1 MSGLYEKMCKIK
13 LGTCICIW
21 GLGSL
26 KEIVIITFMTT
37 ENSSQRQK
45 YWKKTDENLLEEWAD
60 HGKSFRWMHEQS
72 RVKFWKRNIQFQV
85 PVIILSTLTGAA
97 NFAQERVPSEYQGYY
112 AIIVGFFNIIAGIIA
127 TIQTFLKVSE
137 SLEGH
142 RVASVAWGKYYH
154 NVKTELQKEPE
165 DREDVVDFMKYAKM
179 EYEKLVE
186 QSPPIPPEIVN
197 RLKENVGKSEIH
209 VHLPPNAGVFERI
222 EIGKQGIRMVPES
235 SIIQI
240 TQKEKSNMERVLNEI
255 DNADNLPRT
264 ERKLSR
270 AVSFAPMAHAQE
282 EGNISLSN
290 KLMSSFN
297 AVIMETVQSDNNE
310 KSEDSGVGIGDG
322 KE

>member
-1 MSGLYEKMCKIK
+1 
-13 LGTCICIW
+13 
-21 GLGSL
+21 
-26 KEIVIITFMTT
+26 
-37 ENSSQRQK
+37 
-45 YWKKTDENLLEEWAD
+45 
-60 HGKSFRWMHEQS
+60 MHEQS

-186 QSPPIPPEIVN
+186 QSPPIPPEIVMY
-197 RLKENVGKSEIH
+197 LKENVGKSDVH
-209 VHLPPNAGVFERI
+209 VHLPPNAGVFEKI

-235 SIIQI
+235 MVAQVVL
-240 TQKEKSNMERVLNEI
+240 KEKSSMERVLQEM
-255 DNADNLPRT
+255 DKTDNLPRT

-270 AVSFAPMAHAQE
+270 AVSFAPTAHIE
-282 EGNISLSN
+282 EPEKSVLSLSN

-297 AVIMETVQSDNNE
+297 QKVEDIVVEIKKDD
-310 KSEDSGVGIGDG
+310 EDSGAGVVDE
-322 KE
+322 K

>member
-1 MSGLYEKMCKIK
+1 MFGV
-13 LGTCICIW
+13 W
-21 GLGSL
+21 GYAPFLKGQH
-26 KEIVIITFMTT
+26 KEIIIFTIMTT
-37 ENSSQRQK
+37 TEIQSPRQK
-45 YWKKTDENLLEEWAD
+45 YWKPTDEKLLEEWAD

-97 NFAQERVPSEYQGYY
+97 NFAQERVPVEYQGYY

-186 QSPPIPPEIVN
+186 QSPPIPPEIVTY
-197 RLKENVGKSEIH
+197 LKENVGKSDVH

-235 SIIQI
+235 MILPAA
-240 TQKEKSNMERVLNEI
+240 TLKEKSSMERVLQEL
-255 DNADNLPRT
+255 DKTDSLPRT

-270 AVSFAPMAHAQE
+270 AVSFAPNARAHIE
-282 EGNISLSN
+282 EPINTGISLSN

-297 AVIMETVQSDNNE
+297 QKVEEIKVEVKNE
-310 KSEDSGVGIGDG
+310 EEDTGAGVEDD
-322 KE
+322 K

>member
-1 MSGLYEKMCKIK
+1 
-13 LGTCICIW
+13 
-21 GLGSL
+21 
-26 KEIVIITFMTT
+26 MTT
-37 ENSSQRQK
+37 EIQSPRQK

-60 HGKSFRWMHEQS
+60 HSKSYRWMHEQA
-72 RVKFWKRNIQFQV
+72 RVKFWKRNIQFQI

-97 NFAQERVPSEYQGYY
+97 NFAQERVPTDYQGYY

-127 TIQTFLKVSE
+127 TVQTFLKVSE

-197 RLKENVGKSEIH
+197 RLKENVGKSEVH

-235 SIIQI
+235 SIIQVA
-240 TQKEKSNMERVLNEI
+240 TPKEKSSMERVLQEM
-255 DNADNLPRT
+255 DKSDSLSRT

-270 AVSFAPMAHAQE
+270 AVSFAPNASAHFE
-282 EGNISLSN
+282 EQGNSALSLSN

-297 AVIMETVQSDNNE
+297 QVGKDVAVVVKNTELAD
-310 KSEDSGVGIGDG
+310 EDSGAGIGNE

>member
-1 MSGLYEKMCKIK
+1 
-13 LGTCICIW
+13 
-21 GLGSL
+21 
-26 KEIVIITFMTT
+26 MTT
-37 ENSSQRQK
+37 TDVTSPRQK

-235 SIIQI
+235 SIIQVA
-240 TQKEKSNMERVLNEI
+240 TSKEKSNMERVLNEI
-255 DNADNLPRT
+255 DNSDNLPRT

-270 AVSFAPMAHAQE
+270 AVSFAPIAHAQ

-297 AVIMETVQSDNNE
+297 QGSKDIAVIMESIQSDNHD
-310 KSEDSGVGIGDG
+310 KSEDSGVGIGNE

>member
-1 MSGLYEKMCKIK
+1 MS
-13 LGTCICIW
+13 
-21 GLGSL
+21 S
-26 KEIVIITFMTT
+26 T
-37 ENSSQRQK
+37 EVQSPRQK

-60 HGKSFRWMHEQS
+60 HGKSFRWMHEQA
-72 RVKFWKRNIQFQV
+72 RLKFWKKNIQFQV

-97 NFAQERVPSEYQGYY
+97 NFAQERVAPEYQGYY
-112 AIIVGFFNIIAGIIA
+112 AITVGFFNIIAGIIA

-186 QSPPIPPEIVN
+186 QSPPIPPAIVE
-197 RLKENVGKSEIH
+197 RLKANVDKSEIH
-209 VHLPPNAGVFERI
+209 VHLPPNVGVFEKI
-222 EIGKQGIRMVPES
+222 EIGKQGIRMVPEVV
-235 SIIQI
+235 QAV
-240 TQKEKSNMERVLNEI
+240 KEKTNMERVLQEL
-255 DNADNLPRT
+255 DKSDSLPRT

-270 AVSFAPMAHAQE
+270 AVSFAPALAQNE
-282 EGNISLSN
+282 ASGPLSLSN

-297 AVIMETVQSDNNE
+297 GVAVSVEPA
-310 KSEDSGVGIGDG
+310 KSDSGAGVGGDA

>member
-1 MSGLYEKMCKIK
+1 
-13 LGTCICIW
+13 
-21 GLGSL
+21 
-26 KEIVIITFMTT
+26 MTST
-37 ENSSQRQK
+37 EVQSPRQK

-60 HGKSFRWMHEQS
+60 HGKSFRWMHEQA
-72 RVKFWKRNIQFQV
+72 RLKFWKRNIQFQV

-97 NFAQERVPSEYQGYY
+97 NFAQERVAPEYQGYY
-112 AIIVGFFNIIAGIIA
+112 AITVGFFNIIAGIIA

-186 QSPPIPPEIVN
+186 QSPPIPPAIVE
-197 RLKENVGKSEIH
+197 RLKLNVDKSEVH
-209 VHLPPNAGVFERI
+209 VHLPPNVGVFEKI
-222 EIGKQGIRMVPES
+222 EIGKQGIRMVPEVV
-235 SIIQI
+235 QAVR
-240 TQKEKSNMERVLNEI
+240 EKTNMERVLQEL
-255 DNADNLPRT
+255 DKSENLPRT

-270 AVSFAPMAHAQE
+270 AVSFAPAVAHNEAS
-282 EGNISLSN
+282 GPLSLSN

-297 AVIMETVQSDNNE
+297 GVAVAVEPE
-310 KSEDSGVGIGDG
+310 KTDSGAGVGDA

>member
-1 MSGLYEKMCKIK
+1 
-13 LGTCICIW
+13 
-21 GLGSL
+21 
-26 KEIVIITFMTT
+26 MTT
-37 ENSSQRQK
+37 DVQSQRQK
-45 YWKKTDENLLEEWAD
+45 YWKPTDEKLLEEWAD

-197 RLKENVGKSEIH
+197 RLKENVGKSDVH

-235 SIIQI
+235 MIVPA
-240 TQKEKSNMERVLNEI
+240 TLKEKSSMERVLQEM
-255 DNADNLPRT
+255 DNTDNLPRT
-264 ERKLSR
+264 ERKYIL
-270 AVSFAPMAHAQE
+270 FE
-282 EGNISLSN
+282 
-290 KLMSSFN
+290 FN
-297 AVIMETVQSDNNE
+297 
-310 KSEDSGVGIGDG
+310 
-322 KE
+322 

>member
-1 MSGLYEKMCKIK
+1 MS
-13 LGTCICIW
+13 
-21 GLGSL
+21 S
-26 KEIVIITFMTT
+26 T
-37 ENSSQRQK
+37 EVQSPRQK

-97 NFAQERVPSEYQGYY
+97 NFAQERVDPAYQGYY
-112 AIIVGFFNIIAGIIA
+112 AITVGFFNIIAGIIA

-186 QSPPIPPEIVN
+186 QSPPIPPAIVD
-197 RLKENVGKSEIH
+197 RLKSNVDKSEVH
-209 VHLPPNAGVFERI
+209 VHLPPNVGVFEKI
-222 EIGKQGIRMVPES
+222 EIGKQGIRMVPEVV
-235 SIIQI
+235 QAVR
-240 TQKEKSNMERVLNEI
+240 EKTNMERVLQEL
-255 DNADNLPRT
+255 DKSENLPRT

-270 AVSFAPMAHAQE
+270 AVSFAPSVAHNEAS
-282 EGNISLSN
+282 GPLSLSN

-297 AVIMETVQSDNNE
+297 GVAVPVAVEPE
-310 KSEDSGVGIGDG
+310 KTDSGAGVGGDA

>member
-1 MSGLYEKMCKIK
+1 
-13 LGTCICIW
+13 
-21 GLGSL
+21 
-26 KEIVIITFMTT
+26 MTT
-37 ENSSQRQK
+37 EIQSPRQK
-45 YWKKTDENLLEEWAD
+45 YWKPTDEKLLEEWAD
-60 HGKSFRWMHEQS
+60 HGKSFRWMHEQA

-97 NFAQERVPSEYQGYY
+97 NFAQERVPNEYQGYY

-186 QSPPIPPEIVN
+186 QSPPIPPEIVIF
-197 RLKENVGKSEIH
+197 LKENVGKSEVH
-209 VHLPPNAGVFERI
+209 VHLPPNAGVFEKI

-235 SIIQI
+235 SIIH
-240 TQKEKSNMERVLNEI
+240 TTSKEKSNMEKVLQEI
-255 DNADNLPRT
+255 DKSDSIPRT
-264 ERKLSR
+264 DRKLSR
-270 AVSFAPMAHAQE
+270 AVSFAPIVHSHAQE

-297 AVIMETVQSDNNE
+297 QGGNDIAVAIKKTEQTNE
-310 KSEDSGVGIGDG
+310 DHGAGIKDE

>member
-1 MSGLYEKMCKIK
+1 LFGV
-13 LGTCICIW
+13 W
-21 GLGSL
+21 GYAPFLKGQH
-26 KEIVIITFMTT
+26 KEIIIFTIMTT
-37 ENSSQRQK
+37 TEIQSPRQK
-45 YWKKTDENLLEEWAD
+45 YWKPTDEKLLEEWAD

-97 NFAQERVPSEYQGYY
+97 NFAQERVPVEYQGYY

-186 QSPPIPPEIVN
+186 QSPPIPPEIVTY
-197 RLKENVGKSEIH
+197 LKENVGKSDVH

-235 SIIQI
+235 MILPAA
-240 TQKEKSNMERVLNEI
+240 TLKEKSSMERVLQEL
-255 DNADNLPRT
+255 DKTDSLPRT

-270 AVSFAPMAHAQE
+270 AVSFAPNARAHIE
-282 EGNISLSN
+282 EPINTGISLSN

-297 AVIMETVQSDNNE
+297 QKVEEIKVEVKNE
-310 KSEDSGVGIGDG
+310 EEDTGAGVEDD
-322 KE
+322 K

>member
-1 MSGLYEKMCKIK
+1 
-13 LGTCICIW
+13 
-21 GLGSL
+21 
-26 KEIVIITFMTT
+26 MTT
-37 ENSSQRQK
+37 TEIQSPRQK
-45 YWKKTDENLLEEWAD
+45 YWKPTDEKLLEEWAD
-60 HGKSFRWMHEQS
+60 HSKSYRWMHEQA
-72 RVKFWKRNIQFQV
+72 RVKFWKRNIQFQI

-97 NFAQERVPSEYQGYY
+97 NFAQERVPTDYQGYY

-127 TIQTFLKVSE
+127 TVQTFLKVSE

-186 QSPPIPPEIVN
+186 QSPPIPPEIVIY
-197 RLKENVGKSEIH
+197 LKENVGKSDVH

-235 SIIQI
+235 LVLNSP
-240 TQKEKSNMERVLNEI
+240 KEKSSMERVLQEI
-255 DNADNLPRT
+255 DKTDNLPRT
-264 ERKLSR
+264 ERRLSR
-270 AVSFAPMAHAQE
+270 AVSFAPNGRAHIE
-282 EGNISLSN
+282 EPLNTGLSLSN

-297 AVIMETVQSDNNE
+297 QKAEEVVIEVKKE
-310 KSEDSGVGIGDG
+310 LEDSGAGIVDE
-322 KE
+322 KN

>member
-1 MSGLYEKMCKIK
+1 MTS
-13 LGTCICIW
+13 
-21 GLGSL
+21 
-26 KEIVIITFMTT
+26 EIQ
-37 ENSSQRQK
+37 SPRQK

-72 RVKFWKRNIQFQV
+72 RLKFWKKNIQFQI

-97 NFAQERVPSEYQGYY
+97 NFAQERVDPAYQGYY
-112 AIIVGFFNIIAGIIA
+112 AIVVGFFNIIAGIIA

-186 QSPPIPPEIVN
+186 QSPPIPQAIVD
-197 RLKENVGKSEIH
+197 RLKANINKSDVH
-209 VHLPPNAGVFERI
+209 VHLPPNAGVFEKI

-235 SIIQI
+235 TIMQVVN
-240 TQKEKSNMERVLNEI
+240 KEKSNMEKVLNEI
-255 DNADNLPRT
+255 DKSDSLPRT

-270 AVSFAPMAHAQE
+270 AVSFAPALALN
-282 EGNISLSN
+282 EGNTYLSN

-297 AVIMETVQSDNNE
+297 QGPKDVAITVESVEPIENDSGAGVGNE
-310 KSEDSGVGIGDG
+310 KE
-322 KE
+322 

>member
-1 MSGLYEKMCKIK
+1 
-13 LGTCICIW
+13 
-21 GLGSL
+21 
-26 KEIVIITFMTT
+26 MTN
-37 ENSSQRQK
+37 EVQSPRQK

-60 HGKSFRWMHEQS
+60 HGKSFRWMHEQA
-72 RVKFWKRNIQFQV
+72 RLKFWKKNIQFQV

-97 NFAQERVPSEYQGYY
+97 NFAQERVDPAYQGYY
-112 AIIVGFFNIIAGIIA
+112 AITVGFFNIIAGIIA

-186 QSPPIPPEIVN
+186 QSPPIPPAIVE
-197 RLKENVGKSEIH
+197 RLKSNVDKSEVH
-209 VHLPPNAGVFERI
+209 VHLPPNVGVFEKI
-222 EIGKQGIRMVPES
+222 EIGKQGVRMVPEVV
-235 SIIQI
+235 QAVR
-240 TQKEKSNMERVLNEI
+240 EKTNMERVLQDLDKSES
-255 DNADNLPRT
+255 LPRT

-270 AVSFAPMAHAQE
+270 AVSFAPSVAHNEAS
-282 EGNISLSN
+282 GALSLSN

-297 AVIMETVQSDNNE
+297 GVGVSVAVEPE
-310 KSEDSGVGIGDG
+310 KTDSGAGVGGDA

>member
-1 MSGLYEKMCKIK
+1 
-13 LGTCICIW
+13 
-21 GLGSL
+21 
-26 KEIVIITFMTT
+26 MTT
-37 ENSSQRQK
+37 EIQSQRQK
-45 YWKKTDENLLEEWAD
+45 YWKPTDEKLLEEWAD
-60 HGKSFRWMHEQS
+60 HSKSYRWMHEQS

-97 NFAQERVPSEYQGYY
+97 NFAQERVPVEYQGYY

-186 QSPPIPPEIVN
+186 QSPPIPPEIVIY
-197 RLKENVGKSEIH
+197 LKENVGKSDVH

-235 SIIQI
+235 LVLNSP
-240 TQKEKSNMERVLNEI
+240 KEKSSMERVLQEL
-255 DNADNLPRT
+255 DKTDNLPRT
-264 ERKLSR
+264 ERRLSR
-270 AVSFAPMAHAQE
+270 AVSFSPNASAHIE
-282 EGNISLSN
+282 ESLNSALSLSN

-297 AVIMETVQSDNNE
+297 VEIKKEV
-310 KSEDSGVGIGDG
+310 EDSGAGIVDE
-322 KE
+322 KK

>member
-1 MSGLYEKMCKIK
+1 MS
-13 LGTCICIW
+13 
-21 GLGSL
+21 
-26 KEIVIITFMTT
+26 TT
-37 ENSSQRQK
+37 EVQSPRQK

-60 HGKSFRWMHEQS
+60 HGKSFRWMHEQA
-72 RVKFWKRNIQFQV
+72 RLKFWKKNIQFQV

-97 NFAQERVPSEYQGYY
+97 NFAQERVDPAYQGYY
-112 AIIVGFFNIIAGIIA
+112 AITVGFFNIIAGIIA

-186 QSPPIPPEIVN
+186 QSPPIPPAIVE
-197 RLKENVGKSEIH
+197 RLKSNINKSDVH
-209 VHLPPNAGVFERI
+209 VHLPPNAGVFEKI
-222 EIGKQGIRMVPES
+222 EIGKQGIKMIPES
-235 SIIQI
+235 SVAQVA
-240 TQKEKSNMERVLNEI
+240 TKEKSNMERVLQEI
-255 DNADNLPRT
+255 DGSDSLPRT

-270 AVSFAPMAHAQE
+270 AVSFAPAVALNE
-282 EGNISLSN
+282 ASGALSLSN

-297 AVIMETVQSDNNE
+297 GVAVAVEPVENDSDA
-310 KSEDSGVGIGDG
+310 GVVGDP